1 MGVLIMSEKPLGT
14 AFFMKDARRI
24 DDLAE
29 FRKECI
35 KKRKCAKLYIIEK
48 TIELSI
54 IDYENFTSDLLADRQ
69 FISDNLEFMFS
80 DTDNVWHCLLI
91 VQAGKPDTGIL
102 VESKKFE
109 FPMYAAL
116 YQKES
121 KLKLIY

>member
-1 MGVLIMSEKPLGT
+1 MDEKLLGT
-14 AFFMKDARRI
+14 AYFMKDARRI
-24 DDLAE
+24 NDLVE

-48 TIELSI
+48 TIELSK
-54 IDYENFTSDLLADRQ
+54 IDYENFTTDLLADRQ
-69 FISDNLEFMFS
+69 FITDNRDLMFC
-80 DTDNVWHCLLI
+80 DADNVWHCLLVI
-91 VQAGKPDTGIL
+91 QSGKPDTGIL

-109 FPMYAAL
+109 FPLYAAL